1 MTQKWIKVNDL
12 SSGKNSLNK
21 NLRFKT
27 SKLQSD
33 FCDYSDAYI
42 VVKGRITVEGDN
54 DTKTNNKKLIF
65 KNNVPFRSCI
75 SKINNTFIDN
85 AEELDIVMLMYNILE
100 YSDNYSVTLGSLWN
114 YCRDK
119 VNDDVNENNADN
131 NKINNNKTIISKSF
145 KYKTEVMERTPDDN

>member
-12 SSGKNSLNK
+12 SSGKHSLNK

-85 AEELDIVMLMYNILE
+85 AEELDIVMLMYNLLE

>member
-1 MTQKWIKVNDL
+1 M
-12 SSGKNSLNK
+12 
-21 NLRFKT
+21 LR
-27 SKLQSD
+27 SD

-65 KNNVPFRSCI
+65 KNNAPFRSCI

-85 AEELDIVMLMYNILE
+85 AEELDIVMLMYNLLE
-100 YSDNYSVTLGSLWN
+100 YSDNYSVTLVSLWN